1 MIILIGRIFIKC
13 SESLCDA
20 LCLVVRSI
28 WNNKIAAF
36 TICNVKNL
44 FQFSALYLGS
54 LGFIILGVIVYNL
67 KPTPSQPSLS
77 GTQSLSYRRIEEDSQ
92 PTENDS
98 AASSSSSSSLVGHM
112 TNGCCQEL
120 RMISL

>member
-1 MIILIGRIFIKC
+1 MHKIQKKLVFGVVKVSGKNC
-13 SESLCDA
+13 S
-20 LCLVVRSI
+20 
-28 WNNKIAAF
+28 AAF

-67 KPTPSQPSLS
+67 KPTPSQAASS
-77 GTQSLSYRRIEEDSQ
+77 GTQALSYRRIEDDSQ
-92 PTENDS
+92 QTEDDS
-98 AASSSSSSSLVGHM
+98 AASSSASLVGHM
-112 TNGCCQEL
+112 TNGCCREL